1 MVRSMLRRTFR
12 SHATAVAYLALF
24 VALGGSAYAAATI
37 SGAQIEDG
45 TVTGRDVKNRSLS
58 ARELSPKAIASL
70 ASRPGPQGAPG
81 VPGPQG
87 DKGDKGDSGPAGP
100 KGDRGPAGPAFDTGL
115 PSGASLRGVY
125 GIKYHSPFGGDFAVE
140 SVSYAAALPSR
151 PTAHSVMDGTTPPAQ
166 CPGSYAAPKAA
177 PGHLCLYER
186 PNFAPNRDYVRASNL
201 NTDEA
206 KYGFDITMGTKN
218 AGAAN
223 SFGSWA
229 VTAP

>member
-1 MVRSMLRRTFR
+1 MLRSILRRTFR
-12 SHATAVAYLALF
+12 SHTTAVAYLALF
-24 VALGGSAYAAATI
+24 AALGGSAYAAATI
-37 SGAQIEDG
+37 SGAQIKDG
-45 TVTGRDVKNRSLS
+45 TVTGRDVRNRSIGTK
-58 ARELSPKAIASL
+58 ELTQKAHQAL
-70 ASRPGPQGAPG
+70 AARPGPQGAPG
-81 VPGPQG
+81 TQG
-87 DKGDKGDSGPAGP
+87 AKGDQGAPGDQGPTGP
-100 KGDRGPAGPAFDTGL
+100 KGDRGPAGPGFDTGL
-115 PSGASLRGVY
+115 PSGKTLRGVY

-140 SVSYAAALPSR
+140 SVSYAAALLSR
-151 PTAHSVMDGTTPPAQ
+151 PTAHSVMDGTLPPAE

-186 PNFAPNRDYVRASNL
+186 PNFAPNRDYVRASNV

>member
-1 MVRSMLRRTFR
+1 MVRSLLRRTFR
-12 SHATAVAYLALF
+12 GHGTAVAYLALF
-24 VALGGSAYAAATI
+24 VAFGGSAYAAATI
-37 SGAQIEDG
+37 SGANIKDG
-45 TVTGRDVKNRSLS
+45 TVTGRDVKNRSIGAKELTRK
-58 ARELSPKAIASL
+58 ARNAL
-70 ASRPGPQGAPG
+70 AAKPGPQGVPG
-81 VPGPQG
+81 APGPQG
-87 DKGDKGDSGPAGP
+87 DKGDKGDSGPAGAI
-100 KGDRGPAGPAFDTGL
+100 GDRGPAGPGFDTGL
-115 PSGASLRGVY
+115 PSGKTLRGVY

-151 PTAHSVMDGTTPPAQ
+151 PTVHSVMDGTAPPAQ
-166 CPGSYAAPKAA
+166 CSGSYAAPKAA

-186 PNFAPNRDYVRASNL
+186 PNFAPNRDYVRASNV

-206 KYGFDITMGTKN
+206 KYGFNIEMGTKN